1 MFNKGTANLVI
12 TEEGIRA
19 INTTLGNLVM
29 DSGAK
34 AALLL
39 EKSGQLIAAQGET
52 NAFDTMSLSA
62 LITGSFN
69 SNKAIAGL
77 VGETEFRKMFQ
88 QGKQSSIFMALLNT
102 GDLISVIFSN
112 QITIGKIKFK
122 VDQILETLN
131 EQMQAM
137 YNSTPETPFK
147 PASPS
152 AAPKLNDLF

>member
-1 MFNKGTANLVI
+1 MFNRGTANLVI

-19 INTTLGNLVM
+19 INSTLGNLVM

-62 LITGSFN
+62 LITGSFS

-77 VGETEFRKMFQ
+77 IGETEFRKMFQ
-88 QGKQSSIFMALLNT
+88 QGKQSSVYMALLDT

-122 VDQILETLN
+122 VEQVLPVIN
-131 EQMQAM
+131 EQLHAM
-137 YNSTPETPFK
+137 YSSTTDTPFK
-147 PASPS
+147 AAPS

>member
-1 MFNKGTANLVI
+1 MFNRGTANLVI
-12 TEEGIRA
+12 TEDGIRA
-19 INTTLGNLVM
+19 INNTLGNLVM

-62 LITGSFN
+62 LITGSFG

-77 VGETEFRKMFQ
+77 IGETEFKKMFQ
-88 QGKQSSIFMALLNT
+88 QGKQSSIFMAALDT

-122 VDQILETLN
+122 VEQMLPLIN
-131 EQMQAM
+131 EQLQTM
-137 YNSTPETPFK
+137 YNTSSDAPFK
-147 PASPS
+147 AAPS
-152 AAPKLNDLF
+152 ATPKLNDLF

>member
-19 INTTLGNLVM
+19 INNTLGNLVM

-62 LITGSFN
+62 LITGSFS

-77 VGETEFRKMFQ
+77 IGETEFRKMFQ
-88 QGKQSSIFMALLNT
+88 QGKQSSIYMAALDT

-122 VDQILETLN
+122 VEQMLPLIN
-131 EQMQAM
+131 EQMQSM
-137 YNSTPETPFK
+137 YNSSPETPFK
-147 PASPS
+147 
-152 AAPKLNDLF
+152 AAPTSTPKLNDLF

>member
-1 MFNKGTANLVI
+1 MFNRSTANLVI

-19 INTTLGNLVM
+19 INNTLGNLVM

-52 NAFDTMSLSA
+52 NSFDTMSLSA
-62 LITGSFN
+62 LITGSFG

-88 QGKQSSIFMALLNT
+88 QGKQSSIYMAAIGT
-102 GDLISVIFSN
+102 GDLIAVIFSN
-112 QITIGKIKFK
+112 QINIGKIKFK
-122 VDQILETLN
+122 VDQVLDTVTD
-131 EQMQAM
+131 QMLHM
-137 YNSTPETPFK
+137 YNNTPETPFK
-147 PASPS
+147 AAPATG
-152 AAPKLNDLF
+152 PKLNELF

>member
-1 MFNKGTANLVI
+1 MFNRGTANLVI

-19 INTTLGNLVM
+19 INATLGNLVM

-62 LITGSFN
+62 LITGSFG

-77 VGETEFRKMFQ
+77 IGETEFRKMFQ
-88 QGKQSSIFMALLNT
+88 QGKQSSIFMAALDT

-122 VDQILETLN
+122 VEQMLPLLN
-131 EQMQAM
+131 EQMQLM
-137 YNSTPETPFK
+137 YNSSPDAPFK
-147 PASPS
+147 AAPS
-152 AAPKLNDLF
+152 TTPKLNDLF